1 MHGVPKLLVT
11 LTFFVI
17 VAPATVPGQT
27 FSPPPFGSNLDLN
40 RSRIGDERV
49 QRQSEVM
56 RLQRLLEAFETRV
69 TRLERHQMRS
79 SQMPA
84 VTIAE
89 AEAAVNFAKTQLKES
104 EYRLERGEATEVDVA
119 ADKLA
124 LARAQGQLN
133 AAGAAYQE
141 NILVLEMDVVYA
153 QRQLLQ
159 LRKEKELT
167 ERLTAKGYTSSDA
180 LKFLILN
187 EELAEKELR
196 LATLRLETQRKAAG
210 KGGAEEKTTDATSVP
225 PPPAPAGDLPPS
237 REAAERTTVTQPT
250 NDQP

>member
-1 MHGVPKLLVT
+1 MHGAPKLLVMLT
-11 LTFFVI
+11 LFGVLP
-17 VAPATVPGQT
+17 PATVRAQRFT
-27 FSPPPFGSNLDLN
+27 PPPFGSNLDLN

-56 RLQRLLEAFETRV
+56 RLQRLLDAFETRV

-89 AEAAVNFAKTQLKES
+89 AEATVEFAKTQLKES
-104 EYRLERGEATEVDVA
+104 EYRLERGEVTEVDVA

-124 LARAQGQLN
+124 LTRAQGQLD
-133 AAGAAYQE
+133 AASAAYQE

-153 QRQLLQ
+153 QRQLLK
-159 LRKEKELT
+159 LRQEKELA

-180 LKFLILN
+180 LKNLILD

-196 LATLRLETQRKAAG
+196 LAKLRLETQRKAAG
-210 KGGAEEKTTDATSVP
+210 VGTAEKKSNETSVP
-225 PPPAPAGDLPPS
+225 SPPDPAGATLRDQDL
-237 REAAERTTVTQPT
+237 AAPTTTTQTT
-250 NDQP
+250 ND

>member
-11 LTFFVI
+11 LTLFGV
-17 VAPATVPGQT
+17 VAPTTARAQRFT
-27 FSPPPFGSNLDLN
+27 PPPFGSNLDLN

-56 RLQRLLEAFETRV
+56 RLQRLLDAFEARV

-89 AEAAVNFAKTQLKES
+89 AEAAVEFAKTQLKES

-124 LARAQGQLN
+124 LTRAQGQLD
-133 AAGAAYQE
+133 AASAAYQE
-141 NILVLEMDVVYA
+141 NMLVLEMDVVYR

-159 LRKEKELT
+159 LRQEKELA

-180 LKFLILN
+180 LKYLILD

-196 LATLRLETQRKAAG
+196 LANLRLETQRKAAG
-210 KGGAEEKTTDATSVP
+210 EGSAEENKTNETPVPSPPDPTDTIMRDRDP
-225 PPPAPAGDLPPS
+225 
-237 REAAERTTVTQPT
+237 TTTAQPT
-250 NDQP
+250 KN

>member
-1 MHGVPKLLVT
+1 MKVAPNLLVALT
-11 LTFFVI
+11 LFGVF
-17 VAPATVPGQT
+17 APATARAQRFT
-27 FSPPPFGSNLDLN
+27 PPPFGSNLDLN

-56 RLQRLLEAFETRV
+56 RLERLLDAFEMRV

-89 AEAAVNFAKTQLKES
+89 AEAAVEFAKTQLKES
-104 EYRLERGEATEVDVA
+104 EYRLQRGEATEVDVA

-124 LARAQGQLN
+124 LTRAKGQLD

-159 LRKEKELT
+159 LRQQKELA

-180 LKFLILN
+180 LKYLILD
-187 EELAEKELR
+187 EQLAEKELR
-196 LATLRLETQRKAAG
+196 LANLRLETQRKAAG
-210 KGGAEEKTTDATSVP
+210 EGRAEEKKTNEVSVP
-225 PPPAPAGDLPPS
+225 SPPEPTEAILHDQDTAAPTTT
-237 REAAERTTVTQPT
+237 EATE
-250 NDQP
+250 N